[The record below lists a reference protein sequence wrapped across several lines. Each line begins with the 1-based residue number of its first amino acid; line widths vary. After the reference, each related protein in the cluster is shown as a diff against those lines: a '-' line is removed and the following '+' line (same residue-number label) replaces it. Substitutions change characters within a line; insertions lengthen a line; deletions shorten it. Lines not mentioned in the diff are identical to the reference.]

1 MGSREELPVEINGGH
16 HSDSRRRPADAGGS
30 TREPQ
35 QDEEC
40 VVRCETVG
48 TAFTQHQILV
58 GSKKMARGSRV
69 LVACACAPYCM
80 TSYVETH
87 RSCYRYCAP

>member
-35 QDEEC
+35 QDEEEC

-80 TSYVETH
+80 TS
-87 RSCYRYCAP
+87 